1 VAGKNR
7 EQAPSLKDRLL
18 EDGKLF
24 SFVQSLRL
32 LRLVLDGDGKEVL
45 DKGKIGKRIRVRPD
59 LNLDFPESDIS
70 SIEEIP
76 GDPSHYLITATFLG
90 LYGTSSPLPTFYTE
104 DLLQEQSDDMSVT
117 RDFIDILNHPV
128 YSLFFNCWTKYR
140 LFYKVVEEPDKEV
153 IDRLFSLIGLEDETF
168 RGKVEDPYAL
178 IRYTGL
184 LTQFPRSAEGLRS
197 ILVDHMNE
205 PSITVVQCVPR
216 MTDIPTDQRCIV
228 GESGNVLGDT
238 CYIGFEIADIAG
250 KFRIQAGPL
259 DSVAFHR
266 FLPDGQVYDTMRQMT
281 RFYLDQPLEFDIELL
296 IDSTHVQTAR
306 LGSDRWSQLGWNTWV
321 FSEKLEEGNLSVLL
335 TERERI
341 L

>member
-1 VAGKNR
+1 MAGKNR
-7 EQAPSLKDRLL
+7 EQAPSLKERLV
-18 EDGKLF
+18 ESGELF

-32 LRLVLDGDGKEVL
+32 LRLLLKDDGKDGL
-45 DKGKIGKRIRVRPD
+45 HKGEIGKRIRVRPD
-59 LNLDFPESDIS
+59 LNLDFPKSDITA
-70 SIEEIP
+70 IEEMP
-76 GDPSHYLITATFLG
+76 GDPPYYRITATFLG

-104 DLLQEQSDDMSVT
+104 DLLEEQSDGMSVT
-117 RDFIDILNHPV
+117 RDFIDILNHPL

-140 LFYKVVEEPDKEV
+140 LFYTVVEEPNEEV
-153 IDRLFSLIGLEDETF
+153 IDRLFSLVGLEDETF
-168 RGKVEDPYAL
+168 RGKVEDPYTL

-197 ILVDHMNE
+197 ILVDSLNE

-216 MTDIPTDQRCIV
+216 VTDIPADQRCII
-228 GESGNVLGDT
+228 GKSGNRLGNNS
-238 CYIGFEIADIAG
+238 YLGFEIADMSG

-266 FLPDGQVYDTMRQMT
+266 FLPDSQVYHKMKLMT
-281 RFYLDQPLEFDIELL
+281 RFYLDQPLEYDMELF

-321 FSEKLEEGNLSVLL
+321 FSEKLEEGTLSVQL
-335 TERERI
+335 TERE
-341 L
+341 